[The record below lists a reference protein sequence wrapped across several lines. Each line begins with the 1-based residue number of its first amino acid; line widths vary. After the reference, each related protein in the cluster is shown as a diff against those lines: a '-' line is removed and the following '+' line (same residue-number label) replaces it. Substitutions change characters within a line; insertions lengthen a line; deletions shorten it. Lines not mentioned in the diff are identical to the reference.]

1 MKRVIMCGAAVF
13 WLVTAQAQTP
23 TPVIV
28 PAATQPPTAPVAVP
42 EKPESDLSN
51 NLKALQEIKAANDEL
66 LRKQQAT
73 LELLDQIQK
82 EADQM
87 RILSKRS

>member
-1 MKRVIMCGAAVF
+1 MKRAITCAAAIF
-13 WLVTAQAQTP
+13 WLATAQGQTP

-28 PAATQPPTAPVAVP
+28 PAATQSPTAPIAIP
-42 EKPESDLSN
+42 EKTDSDLSN

>member
-23 TPVIV
+23 NPVIV
-28 PAATQPPTAPVAVP
+28 PATTQSPTAPVAVP

-51 NLKALQEIKAANDEL
+51 NLKALQEIKATNDEL

>member
-1 MKRVIMCGAAVF
+1 MKRVITCGVAIF
-13 WLVTAQAQTP
+13 WLATAQAQTP

-28 PAATQPPTAPVAVP
+28 PAATQPPTAPAAVA
-42 EKPESDLSN
+42 EKPDSELSN

-82 EADQM
+82 EADQI